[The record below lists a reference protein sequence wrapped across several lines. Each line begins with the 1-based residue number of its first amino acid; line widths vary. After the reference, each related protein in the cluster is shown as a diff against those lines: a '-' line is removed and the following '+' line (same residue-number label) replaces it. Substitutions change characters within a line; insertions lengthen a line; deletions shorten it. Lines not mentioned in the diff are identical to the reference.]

1 MVSESIREEG
11 QCLALGGDHS
21 MAIGTIA
28 GHAQVNP
35 DLCVLWVD
43 AHADINTPLT
53 SDSGNIH
60 GMPLSFLVKELE
72 PYVPK
77 LPGFEDFKP
86 WYYFKP
92 ITLCV
97 CACVRA
103 YVCVKSPCKCIS
115 LLLCE

>member
-1 MVSESIREEG
+1 MVSESLLENER
-11 QCLALGGDHS
+11 CLTLGGDHS
-21 MAIGTIA
+21 MAIGTIV

-35 DLCVLWVD
+35 DLCVLWID

-77 LPGFEDFKP
+77 LPGFEDIKP
-86 WYYFKP
+86 WLVFK
-92 ITLCV
+92 TGEFFF
-97 CACVRA
+97 
-103 YVCVKSPCKCIS
+103 Y
-115 LLLCE
+115 